1 MSKDALEL
9 YSEMFKDI
17 LDLPELAV
25 SKKALEGDNLVE
37 IVKHAL
43 DRQYLLGAIGCD
55 PKSGEIKI

>member
-25 SKKALEGDNLVE
+25 SKRALEGDNLVE

-43 DRQYLLGAIGCD
+43 ERQYLLGAIGYD
-55 PKSGEIKI
+55 PKSGQIKI